1 MEHVFRRF
9 TAGVELWKGSPFFLL
24 ENVYIEKSSQG
35 FTTSRYGD
43 IWGTVLNFEEKG
55 ERRISVKWKIF
66 FTRWIFP
73 SMKSLP
79 NDWWLKNALQDSYC
93 VCCQFVLGNWFPC
106 LAKFG
111 TLLLRH
117 FIPFEKL
124 VRFRKTSDNLRLQNI
139 LTSSSLAV
147 EIQNAS
153 SEISRTFRHGL
164 SPRLEKLATAWA
176 QLLSSALSCHHLKFR
191 GSLFARPVH
200 FHRVS
205 VTTPLLTLPMI
216 HGLLLELRHLTAK
229 TSFLG

>member
-9 TAGVELWKGSPFFLL
+9 TAGKWNFGKVVHFSCWKTFTFRSLHEDSPDPGMAISGAPYWILRRKGNEEFLS
-24 ENVYIEKSSQG
+24 NGKYSSHDES
-35 FTTSRYGD
+35 FH
-43 IWGTVLNFEEKG
+43 
-55 ERRISVKWKIF
+55 
-66 FTRWIFP
+66 RW
-73 SMKSLP
+73 SHLQ
-79 NDWWLKNALQDSYC
+79 WWLKNALQDSHY
-93 VCCQFVLGNWFPC
+93 VGCQFVLGNWFPC

-205 VTTPLLTLPMI
+205 VTIPLLTLPMI

>member
-1 MEHVFRRF
+1 MENILHTINLSIDEV
-9 TAGVELWKGSPFFLL
+9 TSKWLVT
-24 ENVYIEKSSQG
+24 EK
-35 FTTSRYGD
+35 
-43 IWGTVLNFEEKG
+43 
-55 ERRISVKWKIF
+55 
-66 FTRWIFP
+66 
-73 SMKSLP
+73 
-79 NDWWLKNALQDSYC
+79 
-93 VCCQFVLGNWFPC
+93 C
-106 LAKFG
+106 LARQLLRLLPICTRKLKSCLTKFG
-111 TLLLRH
+111 ALLLRH

-124 VRFRKTSDNLRLQNI
+124 VRFKKTSDNLRLQNI